1 MEDLLYL
8 SSEMTGFSVYVI
20 GACLGLPP
28 TDTEVIASLDGESDR
43 DKIHRLLVRW
53 KEAKGEMYT
62 WSNLVKCLQGL
73 NNSSLMKA
81 LDEYLKGKKSGVYVH
96 VDYRSAHVYFHC
108 FIK

>member
-8 SSEMTGFSVYVI
+8 SSEMTGFSVHVI

-28 TDTEVIASLDGESDR
+28 TNTGAIVSLDGESDR
-43 DKIHRLLVRW
+43 DKIHRLLVQWR
-53 KEAKGEMYT
+53 EAKGETCT
-62 WSNLVKCLQGL
+62 WSILAKCLQGL
-73 NNSSLMKA
+73 NNPSLMKA
-81 LDEYLKGKKSGVYVH
+81 LDEYLKGKKSGVYVC